1 MVLSKYPTLGKKR
14 NRKEFDKM
22 KKLDVN
28 FFPGWTRK
36 SVTFTIDDG
45 NVPMDRKFLSIVKPK
60 GILGTFN
67 LNSNRMGD
75 FDAAGYREFYRGYE
89 IANHCKYHPFAIP
102 DDNTMPISDKPFDP
116 ETSDPTMLHPINRP
130 GCYQRKQP
138 NGWRMVSDTE
148 TYIKYAD
155 EGRAELEAIFGK
167 GNVESF
173 VWPYCEQ
180 NNKAV
185 IEHLENAG
193 YYGMRKTGST
203 TDKTGFA
210 MPANRMKWSYNA
222 NHRELLAVMEKY
234 ESYPDDGELKF
245 FAFGVHS
252 VDWDRDGNWNELEEF
267 AAKYGSRPEDYW
279 YATVRDI
286 FEYEDAVKQLQ
297 ITETEI
303 FNPTDKTLYIKADG
317 ERIVLSPNSSYPI

>member
-1 MVLSKYPTLGKKR
+1 MSKKIDTA
-14 NRKEFDKM
+14 
-22 KKLDVN
+22 

-45 NVPMDRKFLSIVKPK
+45 NIPMDKKFLSILKPK

-67 LNSNRMGD
+67 LNSHNMKA
-75 FDAAGYREFYRGYE
+75 FDAAGYREFYLGYE
-89 IANHCKYHPFAIP
+89 IANHCKFHPFAIP
-102 DDNTMPISDKPFDP
+102 DDNKLPFSDKPFNA
-116 ETSDPTMLHPINRP
+116 ETSDPSMLHPTGTP
-130 GCYQRKQP
+130 GCYQRMQT

-155 EGRAELEAIFGK
+155 EGRAELEAVFGK
-167 GNVESF
+167 GNVDSY

-185 IEHLENAG
+185 LEHIKGAG
-193 YYGMRKTGST
+193 YYAVRKTGST
-203 TDKTGFA
+203 RDKTGFA
-210 MPANRMKWSYNA
+210 MPADRMAWSYNA
-222 NHRELLAVMEKY
+222 NHQELLEVMAKY
-234 ESYPDDGELKF
+234 EQYPDDGELKF

-252 VDWDRDGNWNELEEF
+252 VDWERSGNWNELGEF
-267 AAKYGSRPEDYW
+267 AERYGNRPEDYW

-286 FEYEDAVKQLQ
+286 FEYEDAVKALK

-303 FNPTDKTLYIKADG
+303 FNPSDITLYVKVDG
-317 ERIVLSPNSSYPI
+317 KRIILRPRSGYSI